1 MNYTQPQPMQSALAG
16 NWWTFLLRGIAA
28 VLFGLAA
35 LFPWPLRNEPDF
47 VIVVYFGAY
56 ALVDGILALVAGI
69 RGSVSR
75 LWPLL
80 VEGSLGVLAGFISFF
95 EPILEVPNFY
105 LYVIA
110 AWAILTGIFEVAMA
124 ISLGR
129 EIDPSSWWGIDPSFF
144 MGFSGVL
151 SMLFGLLVA
160 AAASGGVDS
169 YVYPLVVLY
178 GPIFGLALI
187 MLGVRV
193 RGPRQGSGRVR

>member
-1 MNYTQPQPMQSALAG
+1 MQSVLTG
-16 NWWTFLLRGIAA
+16 NWWAFLLRGIAA

-35 LFPWPLRNEPDF
+35 LFPWPLRNEPAF
-47 VIVVYFGAY
+47 VIVVYFGGY

-80 VEGSLGVLAGFISFF
+80 VEGLLGVLAGFISFF
-95 EPILEVPNFY
+95 EPVLEVPNFY

-110 AWAILTGIFEVAMA
+110 AWAILTGILEGAMA
-124 ISLGR
+124 ISLRRAR
-129 EIDPSSWWGIDPSFF
+129 ERDPSFL

-151 SMLFGLLVA
+151 SMFFGLLVA

-178 GPIFGLALI
+178 GPSFGIALI
-187 MLGVRV
+187 RLGVRV
-193 RGPRQGSGRVR
+193 RGPRQGSGRIG

>member
-1 MNYTQPQPMQSALAG
+1 
-16 NWWTFLLRGIAA
+16 

-47 VIVVYFGAY
+47 VLVVYFGAY

-75 LWPLL
+75 MWPLL
-80 VEGSLGVLAGFISFF
+80 VEGVLGVLAGFISFF
-95 EPILEVPNFY
+95 GPVLEVPNFY

-110 AWAILTGIFEVAMA
+110 AWAILTGILEVAMA

-129 EIDPSSWWGIDPSFF
+129 EIDPSFWREIDPSIF
-144 MGFSGVL
+144 MGYGGVFSL
-151 SMLFGLLVA
+151 LFGVLVA

-178 GPIFGLALI
+178 GPIFAFSLI
-187 MLGVRV
+187 KLGVRV
-193 RGPRQGSGRVR
+193 RGPRQGSSRVR

>member
-1 MNYTQPQPMQSALAG
+1 MQSALAG
-16 NWWTFLLRGIAA
+16 DWWAFLLRGVAA

-35 LFPWPLRNEPDF
+35 LLPWPFGNEPAF

-80 VEGSLGVLAGFISFF
+80 VEGLVGVLAGFISFISFF

-110 AWAILTGIFEVAMA
+110 AWAISTGIFEVAMA
-124 ISLGR
+124 ISLRR
-129 EIDPSSWWGIDPSFF
+129 ERDASFF
-144 MGFSGVL
+144 VGFSGWL

-187 MLGVRV
+187 ALGVRV
-193 RGPRQGSGRVR
+193 RGPRRGSGRVR

>member
-16 NWWTFLLRGIAA
+16 NWWAFLLRGIAA

-35 LFPWPLRNEPDF
+35 LFPWPLRNEPAF

-56 ALVDGILALVAGI
+56 ALVDGILALVAGL
-69 RGSVSR
+69 RGSASR

-80 VEGSLGVLAGFISFF
+80 VEGLLGVLAGFISFF
-95 EPILEVPNFY
+95 EPVLEVPNFY

-110 AWAILTGIFEVAMA
+110 AWAILTGILEVAMA
-124 ISLGR
+124 ISLRR
-129 EIDPSSWWGIDPSFF
+129 ERDPSFF
-144 MGFSGVL
+144 MGFSGGL
-151 SMLFGLLVA
+151 SMFFGLLVA

-187 MLGVRV
+187 MLDVRV

>member
-1 MNYTQPQPMQSALAG
+1 
-16 NWWTFLLRGIAA
+16 

-47 VIVVYFGAY
+47 VLVVYFGAY

-75 LWPLL
+75 MWPLL
-80 VEGSLGVLAGFISFF
+80 VEGVLGVLAGFISFF
-95 EPILEVPNFY
+95 GPVLEVPNFY

-110 AWAILTGIFEVAMA
+110 AWAILTGILEVAMA

-129 EIDPSSWWGIDPSFF
+129 EIDPSFL
-144 MGFSGVL
+144 MGFSGVV
-151 SMLFGLLVA
+151 SIVFGLLVA
-160 AAASGGVDS
+160 AVASSALDS
-169 YVYPLVVLY
+169 YVFPLIFIY
-178 GPIFGLALI
+178 GPIFALALI
-187 MLGVRV
+187 MVGVKVR